1 MSASGLA
8 TQAVKQLQVSRN
20 QAPSPGGP
28 ANNAAAIENVLSALS
43 MYIPA
48 EAMAL
53 FLAVSSALPAI
64 QKTVTVDHLWVY
76 WTFVFIISP
85 GFFLLAYFA
94 KLANSRAAFPS
105 AGEFPWFRLMS
116 SIIAFSVWGLCVP
129 VPGIDRLGSGVLYGL
144 LAMFVSMVLPST
156 EAIYNWI
163 LDTRKQSRNEG
174 GG

>member
-8 TQAVKQLQVSRN
+8 TEAVKQLQQSRN
-20 QAPSPGGP
+20 QAPAAGGA

-43 MYIPA
+43 LYIPA

-64 QKTVTVDHLWVY
+64 QKTLNVDHLWVY
-76 WTFVFIISP
+76 WIFVFVISP

-94 KLANSRAAFPS
+94 KLANSRSPLPTAR
-105 AGEFPWFRLMS
+105 EFPWFRLTS

-144 LAMFVSMVLPST
+144 LATFVSMVLPST
-156 EAIYNWI
+156 EAIYNWV
-163 LDTRKQSRNEG
+163 LEMRKQSGNQGRG
-174 GG
+174 